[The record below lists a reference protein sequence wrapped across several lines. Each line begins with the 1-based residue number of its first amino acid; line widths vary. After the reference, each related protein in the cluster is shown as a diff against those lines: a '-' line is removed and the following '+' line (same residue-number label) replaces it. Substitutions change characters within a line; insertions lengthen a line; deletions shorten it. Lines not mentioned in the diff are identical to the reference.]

1 MDELEVMLRAT
12 FLDEATQLLQDC
24 EQSFLA
30 LEASPNNTSIIDRIF
45 RLAHSLKGSSKA
57 VNFNELAAF
66 THEFESLLLRIKNK
80 ETQVDS
86 RIVDVLLK
94 SNDLLSVW
102 IGLLK
107 ENPFA
112 KVDCS
117 DLLVEFRVLKG
128 ETAVATA
135 PASGFVLFDEE
146 EAPEKAAVATP
157 AASAGSGAPAPARDA
172 KAESARDDSLRVSL
186 NRVDSLV
193 NDVGELVILQTVLRQ
208 QRHLIASP
216 LLQETIEQLSKITR
230 SIQDA
235 SMRLRMV
242 TMQQTFNKMQRIV
255 RDTAKSLEKDVALHI
270 SGEDSEVDKTVVD
283 KLGDPLVHLIRNAI
297 DHGLDFAPERTQ
309 AGKPAQGNV
318 WLSAQHQGGRLVIE
332 VRDDGR
338 GLNAAAIKKR
348 AIERGLM
355 APDANLSDDEI
366 HQMIFA
372 PGFSTKNEV
381 TDLSGRG
388 VGLDVVKTNIAELK
402 GELQLTTRL
411 GHGTSFRIILPLTLA
426 IIDGIVLRLSNTER
440 YVVPLSQVHEII
452 ELDAT
457 QIADIGRGE
466 QMIKV
471 RAHSVPLFRLDR
483 VFKRPQQPDGRRG
496 VIVISRIQQRE
507 YAFLAESILSQQQ
520 VVIKQLGKDIKKIP
534 GISGS
539 AILGDGKAAL
549 IVDLEEIAKNRAA

>member
-1 MDELEVMLRAT
+1 MDELEIMLRAT
-12 FLDEATQLLQDC
+12 FLEEATQLLQDC

-30 LEASPNNTSIIDRIF
+30 LEASPQDSKIIDRIF

-80 ETQVDS
+80 EMGVSSQ
-86 RIVDVLLK
+86 IVDVLLK
-94 SNDLLSVW
+94 SNDLLTVW

-112 KVDCS
+112 SVDSS
-117 DLLVEFRVLKG
+117 DLLQEFRVLKG
-128 ETAVATA
+128 ETVVQTA
-135 PASGFVLFDEE
+135 PSSGFVIFDEE
-146 EAPEKAAVATP
+146 AAPEKAAAAPLAAPSP
-157 AASAGSGAPAPARDA
+157 AALREAPKEAP
-172 KAESARDDSLRVSL
+172 SRDDSLRVSL
-186 NRVDSLV
+186 SRVDSLV
-193 NDVGELVILQTVLRQ
+193 NDVGELVILQTVLKQ
-208 QRHLIASP
+208 QRHLLESP
-216 LLQETIEQLSKITR
+216 LLQQTIDQLTKITR
-230 SIQDA
+230 SIQDS

-255 RDTAKSLEKDVALHI
+255 RDTSKSLGKDVALHLA
-270 SGEDSEVDKTVVD
+270 GEESEVDKTVVD

-297 DHGLDFAPERTQ
+297 DHGLDFPEERLT

-338 GLNAAAIKKR
+338 GLNSAAIKKR
-348 AIERGLM
+348 AIERGLI
-355 APDANLSDDEI
+355 AADAEISEEAI
-366 HQMIFA
+366 HQLIFA

-402 GELQLTTRL
+402 GELQLATKLGEGTT
-411 GHGTSFRIILPLTLA
+411 FRIVLPLTLA
-426 IIDGIVLRLSNTER
+426 IVDGIVLRLSNTER

-452 ELDAT
+452 ELDAS
-457 QIADIGRGE
+457 QIANLGHGE

-471 RAHSVPLFRLDR
+471 RARSIPLFCLDR
-483 VFKRPQQPDGRRG
+483 VFERPEAGRGRRG
-496 VIVISRIQQRE
+496 VIVVSRLNQRD
-507 YAFLAESILSQQQ
+507 YGFLAECIIGQQQ
-520 VVIKQLGKDIKKIP
+520 VVIKQLGKDIKKIA

-549 IVDLEEIAKNRAA
+549 IVDLEEIVKSQAA